1 MKRFFAILIVL
12 AACLAL
18 FCVTAGAED
27 IPNDVTWEEIS
38 SESQLRALEYG
49 THYAKV
55 TQSFEVSTPSNIFVY
70 GDLTLDLNGCTIT
83 LKAKN
88 KEDFNGYAMFVVGD
102 DTNKASFTLMDSS
115 PAQTGKLTFAYLGDT
130 YQEEENGQTVTKT
143 CRAGAVSMKKGSA
156 FTMKSGTIDRFGGT
170 YTLSVINLGRPNTT
184 FNMEGGV
191 IQNCTTPNDLGG
203 IAVGITSSGNT
214 FNMTGGEIKNCETGG
229 SGVIYASNATVHIG
243 GNAKITNNKSGN
255 GGAFYVKNDT
265 RLTIDGNAV
274 IEGNE
279 GSRNGGAI
287 YACVGS
293 SEKDK
298 PSSVE
303 IGGSAKISGN
313 KASGTY
319 SYGGAVYAENAA
331 ITMTGGTIENNG
343 AQNGGN
349 ELFLTGSTTFTMRG
363 GKLRHT
369 IDAAAWRTVSLR
381 SSAKLSISDG
391 EIELLNEPYAMEL
404 RDTAKLTATGG
415 TVIASGTMAAF
426 DLVSTADVDPEKAAT
441 FAGADAETAEF
452 ITYPNLTTY
461 AGSKYIKL
469 VPGWKLTLDSNGHG
483 TNPDPIIVPK
493 NYGAKLPMLDD
504 TDGYVCTGWYYDAA
518 CTRAYAM
525 EKITADTT
533 LYAGWVQSG
542 SFGLSFSGVSQDT
555 NDVWYLTFDPVTYGT
570 EEWGK
575 SQTKTFTITNTGAV
589 ALNVELENKSG
600 GGILAIYFEKNENSP
615 SKYYVK
621 SAVLKPGASK
631 LVYMESE
638 GLGHR
643 VGSFVSASFK
653 ITAKDFTD
661 ETHKQEYLVGLKW
674 QRNPAIASLDTPEL
688 NPNTFD
694 YGTTLGEIELPEG
707 WSWVDSNDVRLPVGT
722 TEASARYTLSDND
735 KKYYDWS
742 NVEGYDAEAGT
753 VTRDIALKIEK
764 GDAAAMLFSCTLP
777 TDLIY
782 DGTPKEATVTA
793 LEAPAGYAPYT
804 GTFTVLYNGSAT
816 PPTDAGTYQVSISGS
831 GDDCYRSFTALR
843 DESWTF
849 TISPA
854 SVTPPAAVTGLVYN
868 GETQTG
874 VVLPENALFTLTGN
888 TAKNAGE
895 YTATASLLSKRN
907 YVWSDGTSD
916 DKRIEWSIARASVTP
931 PAAVTGLVYNGE
943 TQTGVVLPENALFTL
958 TGSTAKNAGEYTA
971 TASLV
976 SKQNYVW
983 ADGTSDDKQIAW
995 SIARASVTPPAVV
1008 TGLVY
1013 NGETQTGVVLP
1024 ENALFTLTGST
1035 AKNAGEYT
1043 ATASLVSKQNYVW
1056 ADGTSDD
1063 KQIAWSIAKAVLSD
1077 ITVLMESFAQGK
1089 TPSTPALSANPDHAA
1104 VRFYYSTRNLN
1115 SGGTLWSAEKGK
1127 TLSVGV
1133 HYIYAEL
1140 DESENY
1146 LAYTTAPTSF
1156 VVYTLATGERIRIL
1170 ETKHGYVQAP
1180 PSAMPGTA
1188 VPVAAEPDKGY
1199 VLGSLRVTDESGR
1212 SISVT
1217 EKADGTYFFIM
1228 PDSTAYIDAEF
1239 VGNMP
1244 FVDVPVSAWYA
1255 DAVRDAWANGLIDG
1269 VDAAH
1274 FDPDGSLTVAQ
1285 AIKLAAAL
1293 HQRIENGTV
1302 TLKNGSPWYRSYLEY
1317 AVEHGVIEESYLG
1330 YSAAALNAPVQ
1341 RAEFAHILYGAAK
1354 PYAAINEI
1362 GANALPDVKTGDRYA
1377 DEIYILYRAGVL
1389 NGSDR
1394 SGTFYPTS
1402 LIRRSEAA
1410 AILIRAFD
1418 EEARRTLTLQ

>member
-38 SESQLRALEYG
+38 SESQLRALGTG

-55 TQSFEVSTPSNIFVY
+55 TKNITVENSSYIEIY
-70 GDLTLDLNGCTIT
+70 GTLTLDLNGCTIT
-83 LKAKN
+83 YAPPVSSCVGKSMLYC
-88 KEDFNGYAMFVVGD
+88 EDSSN
-102 DTNKASFTLMDSS
+102 FTLMDSKGG
-115 PAQTGKLTFAYLGDT
+115 GKLTFAHLGET
-130 YQEEENGQTVTKT
+130 YEGTGTEAGQTLYA
-143 CRAGAVSMKKGSA
+143 RACAVAVSKNST
-156 FTMKSGTIDRFGGT
+156 FTMKGGTIENFGNTSAYGAAVH
-170 YTLSVINLGRPNTT
+170 VITT
-184 FNMEGGV
+184 TAKQTPTFHMEGGT
-191 IQNCTTPNDLGG
+191 IQNCKSLLAGTGEYRG
-203 IAVGITSSGNT
+203 SGAAVHIRGANST
-214 FNMTGGEIKNCETGG
+214 FNMTGGTIQNCSSE
-229 SGVIYASNATVHIG
+229 
-243 GNAKITNNKSGN
+243 GN
-255 GGAFYVKNDT
+255 GGAIFAWGAHVSIT
-265 RLTIDGNAV
+265 GGTISGCT
-274 IEGNE
+274 
-279 GSRNGGAI
+279 SQKNGGAI
-287 YACVGS
+287 YAAELAGPVYAKNGPA
-293 SEKDK
+293 EIT
-298 PSSVE
+298 
-303 IGGSAKISGN
+303 IGGSAQIRGN

-415 TVIASGTMAAF
+415 TVIASGTIAAF

-782 DGTPKEATVTA
+782 DGTPKEAVVTA

-916 DKRIEWSIARASVTP
+916 DKQIAWSITRASVTP
-931 PAAVTGLVYNGE
+931 PTAVTGLVYNGE

-958 TGSTAKNAGEYTA
+958 TGNTAKNAGEYTA

-995 SIARASVTPPAVV
+995 SIARASVTPPAAV

-1024 ENALFTLTGST
+1024 ENALFTLTGNT

-1043 ATASLVSKQNYVW
+1043 ATASLLSKQNYVW

-1156 VVYTLATGERIRIL
+1156 VVYTLATGERIRIS

-1199 VLGSLRVTDESGR
+1199 VLGSLRVTDERGR

-1269 VDAAH
+1269 VNATH
-1274 FDPDGSLTVAQ
+1274 FEPDGSLTVAQ

-1377 DEIYILYRAGVL
+1377 DEIYALYRAGVL

-1394 SGTFYPTS
+1394 SATFYPTS

-1418 EEARRTLTLQ
+1418 EEARKTLTLQ

>member
-18 FCVTAGAED
+18 FCVTAGAEN

-83 LKAKN
+83 LKSKN
-88 KEDFNGYAMFVVGD
+88 KEEFNGYAMFVVGD

-203 IAVGITSSGNT
+203 IAVGITSSGNI

-279 GSRNGGAI
+279 SSRNGGAI

-415 TVIASGTMAAF
+415 TVIASGTIAAF

-782 DGTPKEATVTA
+782 DGTPKEAVVTA

-958 TGSTAKNAGEYTA
+958 TGN
-971 TASLV
+971 
-976 SKQNYVW
+976 
-983 ADGTSDDKQIAW
+983 
-995 SIARASVTPPAVV
+995 
-1008 TGLVY
+1008 
-1013 NGETQTGVVLP
+1013 
-1024 ENALFTLTGST
+1024 T

-1156 VVYTLATGERIRIL
+1156 VVYTLATGERIRIS

-1244 FVDVPVSAWYA
+1244 FVDVPASAWYA

-1269 VDAAH
+1269 VDATH
-1274 FDPDGSLTVAQ
+1274 FEPDGSLTVAQ

-1377 DEIYILYRAGVL
+1377 DEIYTLYRAGVL

-1394 SGTFYPTS
+1394 SATFYPTS

>member
-88 KEDFNGYAMFVVGD
+88 KEEFNGYAMFVVGD

-191 IQNCTTPNDLGG
+191 IQNCTTPNSLAG

-279 GSRNGGAI
+279 SSRNGGAI

-415 TVIASGTMAAF
+415 TVIASGTIAAF

-615 SKYYVK
+615 GSKYVK

-753 VTRDIALKIEK
+753 VTRDIALTITK

-782 DGTPKEATVTA
+782 DGTPKEAVVTA

-843 DESWTF
+843 DENWIF

-907 YVWSDGTSD
+907 YVWADGTSD
-916 DKRIEWSIARASVTP
+916 DKRIAWSIARASVTP

-958 TGSTAKNAGEYTA
+958 IGN
-971 TASLV
+971 
-976 SKQNYVW
+976 
-983 ADGTSDDKQIAW
+983 
-995 SIARASVTPPAVV
+995 
-1008 TGLVY
+1008 
-1013 NGETQTGVVLP
+1013 
-1024 ENALFTLTGST
+1024 T

-1156 VVYTLATGERIRIL
+1156 VVYTLATGERIRIS

-1377 DEIYILYRAGVL
+1377 DEIYTLYRAGVL
-1389 NGSDR
+1389 TGSDR
-1394 SGTFYPTS
+1394 SATFYPTS

>member
-88 KEDFNGYAMFVVGD
+88 KEEFNGYAMFVVGD

-203 IAVGITSSGNT
+203 
-214 FNMTGGEIKNCETGG
+214 
-229 SGVIYASNATVHIG
+229 
-243 GNAKITNNKSGN
+243 NAKITNNKSGN

-349 ELFLTGSTTFTMRG
+349 ELFLIGSTTFTMRG

-615 SKYYVK
+615 GSKYVK

-638 GLGHR
+638 GLGHQ

-753 VTRDIALKIEK
+753 VTRDIALTITK

-782 DGTPKEATVTA
+782 DGTPKEAVVTA

-816 PPTDAGTYQVSISGS
+816 PPTDAGTYQVSISGI

-958 TGSTAKNAGEYTA
+958 TGN
-971 TASLV
+971 
-976 SKQNYVW
+976 
-983 ADGTSDDKQIAW
+983 
-995 SIARASVTPPAVV
+995 
-1008 TGLVY
+1008 
-1013 NGETQTGVVLP
+1013 
-1024 ENALFTLTGST
+1024 T

-1156 VVYTLATGERIRIL
+1156 VVYALATGERIRIS

-1269 VDAAH
+1269 VNATH
-1274 FDPDGSLTVAQ
+1274 FEPDGSLTVAQ

>member
-18 FCVTAGAED
+18 FCVTAGAEN
-27 IPNDVTWEEIS
+27 ITNDVTWEEIS

-88 KEDFNGYAMFVVGD
+88 KEEFNGYAMFVVGD

-191 IQNCTTPNDLGG
+191 IHNCTTPNDLGG

-303 IGGSAKISGN
+303 IGGSAQIRGN

-415 TVIASGTMAAF
+415 TVIASGTAAAF

-615 SKYYVK
+615 GSKYVK

-661 ETHKQEYLVGLKW
+661 ETHKQEYQVGLKW

-735 KKYYDWS
+735 KKCYDWS

-753 VTRDIALKIEK
+753 VTRDIALTITK

-782 DGTPKEATVTA
+782 DGTPKEAVVTA

-888 TAKNAGE
+888 
-895 YTATASLLSKRN
+895 
-907 YVWSDGTSD
+907 
-916 DKRIEWSIARASVTP
+916 
-931 PAAVTGLVYNGE
+931 
-943 TQTGVVLPENALFTL
+943 
-958 TGSTAKNAGEYTA
+958 
-971 TASLV
+971 
-976 SKQNYVW
+976 
-983 ADGTSDDKQIAW
+983 
-995 SIARASVTPPAVV
+995 
-1008 TGLVY
+1008 
-1013 NGETQTGVVLP
+1013 
-1024 ENALFTLTGST
+1024 T

-1156 VVYTLATGERIRIL
+1156 VVYTLATGERIRIS

-1188 VPVAAEPDKGY
+1188 VPVTAEPDKGY

-1244 FVDVPVSAWYA
+1244 FVDVPASAWYA

-1269 VDAAH
+1269 VNATH
-1274 FDPDGSLTVAQ
+1274 FEPDGSLTVAQ

-1341 RAEFAHILYGAAK
+1341 RAEFTHILYGAAK

-1377 DEIYILYRAGVL
+1377 DEIYALYRAGVL

-1410 AILIRAFD
+1410 AILIRVFD
-1418 EEARRTLTLQ
+1418 EEARRTLTMQ

>member
-88 KEDFNGYAMFVVGD
+88 KEEFNGYAMFVVGD

-243 GNAKITNNKSGN
+243 GSAKITNNKSGN

-279 GSRNGGAI
+279 SSRNGGAI

-319 SYGGAVYAENAA
+319 SYGGAVYAENTA

-369 IDAAAWRTVSLR
+369 VDAAAWRTVSLR

-643 VGSFVSASFK
+643 VGSFISASFK

-661 ETHKQEYLVGLKW
+661 ETHKQEYQVGLKW

-707 WSWVDSNDVRLPVGT
+707 WSWVDGNDVRLPVGT

-753 VTRDIALKIEK
+753 VTRDIALTITK

-782 DGTPKEATVTA
+782 DGTPKEAVVTA

-843 DESWTF
+843 DENWIF

-854 SVTPPAAVTGLVYN
+854 SVTPPTAVTGLVYN

-958 TGSTAKNAGEYTA
+958 TGN
-971 TASLV
+971 
-976 SKQNYVW
+976 
-983 ADGTSDDKQIAW
+983 
-995 SIARASVTPPAVV
+995 
-1008 TGLVY
+1008 
-1013 NGETQTGVVLP
+1013 
-1024 ENALFTLTGST
+1024 T

-1156 VVYTLATGERIRIL
+1156 VVYTLATGERIRIS

-1269 VDAAH
+1269 VNATH
-1274 FDPDGSLTVAQ
+1274 FEPDGSLTVAQ

-1377 DEIYILYRAGVL
+1377 DEIYTLYRAGVL

>member
-55 TQSFEVSTPSNIFVY
+55 TQSFEVSTPSNIYVY

-88 KEDFNGYAMFVVGD
+88 KEEFNGYAMFVVGD

-279 GSRNGGAI
+279 SSRNGGAI

-303 IGGSAKISGN
+303 IGGSAKISSN

-415 TVIASGTMAAF
+415 TVIASGTIAAF

-615 SKYYVK
+615 GSKYVK

-782 DGTPKEATVTA
+782 DGTPKEAVVTA

-854 SVTPPAAVTGLVYN
+854 SVTPPAAVIGLVYN

-895 YTATASLLSKRN
+895 YTATASLL
-907 YVWSDGTSD
+907 
-916 DKRIEWSIARASVTP
+916 
-931 PAAVTGLVYNGE
+931 
-943 TQTGVVLPENALFTL
+943 
-958 TGSTAKNAGEYTA
+958 
-971 TASLV
+971 
-976 SKQNYVW
+976 
-983 ADGTSDDKQIAW
+983 
-995 SIARASVTPPAVV
+995 
-1008 TGLVY
+1008 
-1013 NGETQTGVVLP
+1013 
-1024 ENALFTLTGST
+1024 
-1035 AKNAGEYT
+1035 
-1043 ATASLVSKQNYVW
+1043 SKQNYVW

-1156 VVYTLATGERIRIL
+1156 VVYTLATGERIRIS

-1199 VLGSLRVTDESGR
+1199 VLGSLRVTDERGR

-1377 DEIYILYRAGVL
+1377 DEIYTLYRAGVL
-1389 NGSDR
+1389 TGSDR
-1394 SGTFYPTS
+1394 SATFYPTS

-1418 EEARRTLTLQ
+1418 EEARKTLTLQ

>member
-88 KEDFNGYAMFVVGD
+88 KEEFNGYAMFVVGD

-469 VPGWKLTLDSNGHG
+469 IPGWKLTLDSNGHG

-575 SQTKTFTITNTGAV
+575 SQTKTFTIINTGAV

-615 SKYYVK
+615 GSKYVK

-661 ETHKQEYLVGLKW
+661 ETHKQEYKVGLKW

-753 VTRDIALKIEK
+753 VTRDIALTITK

-782 DGTPKEATVTA
+782 DGTPKEAVVTA

-895 YTATASLLSKRN
+895 YTATASLLSKQN

-916 DKRIEWSIARASVTP
+916 DKR
-931 PAAVTGLVYNGE
+931 
-943 TQTGVVLPENALFTL
+943 
-958 TGSTAKNAGEYTA
+958 
-971 TASLV
+971 
-976 SKQNYVW
+976 
-983 ADGTSDDKQIAW
+983 IAW

-1024 ENALFTLTGST
+1024 ENALFTLTGNT

-1063 KQIAWSIAKAVLSD
+1063 KRIEWSIAKAVLSD

-1156 VVYTLATGERIRIL
+1156 VVYTLATGERIRIS

-1188 VPVAAEPDKGY
+1188 VPVTAEPDKGY

-1244 FVDVPVSAWYA
+1244 FVDVPASAWYA

-1269 VDAAH
+1269 VNATH
-1274 FDPDGSLTVAQ
+1274 FEPDGSLTVAQ

-1330 YSAAALNAPVQ
+1330 YSAAALNAPIQ

-1377 DEIYILYRAGVL
+1377 DEIYALYRAGVL

-1410 AILIRAFD
+1410 AILIRVFD
-1418 EEARRTLTLQ
+1418 EEARRTLTMQ

>member
-70 GDLTLDLNGCTIT
+70 GDLTLVLNGCTIT

-243 GNAKITNNKSGN
+243 GNAKITNSKSGN

-415 TVIASGTMAAF
+415 TVIASGTIAAF

-615 SKYYVK
+615 GSKYAK

-753 VTRDIALKIEK
+753 VTRDIALTITK

-782 DGTPKEATVTA
+782 DGTPKEAVVTA

-804 GTFTVLYNGSAT
+804 GTFTVLYNGSST

-854 SVTPPAAVTGLVYN
+854 SVTPPTAVTGLVYN

-895 YTATASLLSKRN
+895 YTATASLLSKQN

-916 DKRIEWSIARASVTP
+916 DKRIAWSIARASVTP

-958 TGSTAKNAGEYTA
+958 TGN
-971 TASLV
+971 
-976 SKQNYVW
+976 
-983 ADGTSDDKQIAW
+983 
-995 SIARASVTPPAVV
+995 
-1008 TGLVY
+1008 
-1013 NGETQTGVVLP
+1013 
-1024 ENALFTLTGST
+1024 T

-1156 VVYTLATGERIRIL
+1156 VVYTLATGERIRIS

-1188 VPVAAEPDKGY
+1188 VPVTAEPDKGY

-1244 FVDVPVSAWYA
+1244 FVDVPASAWYA

-1269 VDAAH
+1269 VNSTH
-1274 FDPDGSLTVAQ
+1274 FEPDGSLTVAQ

-1330 YSAAALNAPVQ
+1330 YSAAALNAPIQ

-1377 DEIYILYRAGVL
+1377 DEIYALYRAGVL

-1410 AILIRAFD
+1410 AILIRVFD
-1418 EEARRTLTLQ
+1418 EEARRTLTMQ

>member
-1 MKRFFAILIVL
+1 MK
-12 AACLAL
+12 
-18 FCVTAGAED
+18 G
-27 IPNDVTWEEIS
+27 
-38 SESQLRALEYG
+38 
-49 THYAKV
+49 
-55 TQSFEVSTPSNIFVY
+55 
-70 GDLTLDLNGCTIT
+70 
-83 LKAKN
+83 
-88 KEDFNGYAMFVVGD
+88 
-102 DTNKASFTLMDSS
+102 
-115 PAQTGKLTFAYLGDT
+115 
-130 YQEEENGQTVTKT
+130 
-143 CRAGAVSMKKGSA
+143 
-156 FTMKSGTIDRFGGT
+156 GTIENFGNTSAYGAAVH
-170 YTLSVINLGRPNTT
+170 VITT
-184 FNMEGGV
+184 TAKQAPTFHMEGGT
-191 IQNCTTPNDLGG
+191 IQNCKSLLAGTGMYRG
-203 IAVGITSSGNT
+203 SGAAVHIRGANST
-214 FNMTGGEIKNCETGG
+214 FNMTGGTIQNCSSE
-229 SGVIYASNATVHIG
+229 
-243 GNAKITNNKSGN
+243 GN
-255 GGAFYVKNDT
+255 GGAIFAWGAHVSIT
-265 RLTIDGNAV
+265 GGTISGCT
-274 IEGNE
+274 
-279 GSRNGGAI
+279 SQKNGGAI
-287 YACVGS
+287 YAAELAGPVYAKNGPA
-293 SEKDK
+293 EIT
-298 PSSVE
+298 
-303 IGGSAKISGN
+303 IGGSAQIRGN

-415 TVIASGTMAAF
+415 TVIASGTAAAF

-615 SKYYVK
+615 GSKYVK

-753 VTRDIALKIEK
+753 VTRDIALTITK

-943 TQTGVVLPENALFTL
+943 TQTGVELPENALFTL
-958 TGSTAKNAGEYTA
+958 TGNTAKNAGEYTA
-971 TASLV
+971 TASLL
-976 SKQNYVW
+976 SKRNYVW
-983 ADGTSDDKQIAW
+983 SDGTSDDKQIAW
-995 SIARASVTPPAVV
+995 SIARASVTPPAAV

-1024 ENALFTLTGST
+1024 ENALFTLTGNT

-1056 ADGTSDD
+1056 SDGTSDD

-1156 VVYTLATGERIRIL
+1156 VVYTLATGERIRIS

-1244 FVDVPVSAWYA
+1244 FVDVPASAWYA

-1317 AVEHGVIEESYLG
+1317 AVEHGVIEEAYLD
-1330 YSAAALNAPVQ
+1330 YSSAALNAPVQ

-1377 DEIYILYRAGVL
+1377 DEIYALYRAGVL

-1418 EEARRTLTLQ
+1418 EEARRTLTMQ

>member
-88 KEDFNGYAMFVVGD
+88 KEEFNGYAMFVVGD

-279 GSRNGGAI
+279 SSRNGGAI

-415 TVIASGTMAAF
+415 TVIASGTIAAF

-782 DGTPKEATVTA
+782 DGTPKEAVVTA

-804 GTFTVLYNGSAT
+804 GTFTVLYNGSTT

-843 DESWTF
+843 DENWIF

-854 SVTPPAAVTGLVYN
+854 SVTPPTAVTGLVYN

-895 YTATASLLSKRN
+895 YTATASLL
-907 YVWSDGTSD
+907 
-916 DKRIEWSIARASVTP
+916 
-931 PAAVTGLVYNGE
+931 
-943 TQTGVVLPENALFTL
+943 
-958 TGSTAKNAGEYTA
+958 
-971 TASLV
+971 
-976 SKQNYVW
+976 
-983 ADGTSDDKQIAW
+983 
-995 SIARASVTPPAVV
+995 
-1008 TGLVY
+1008 
-1013 NGETQTGVVLP
+1013 
-1024 ENALFTLTGST
+1024 
-1035 AKNAGEYT
+1035 
-1043 ATASLVSKQNYVW
+1043 SKQNYVW

-1089 TPSTPALSANPDHAA
+1089 TPSTPALSANPDHAV

-1156 VVYTLATGERIRIL
+1156 VVYTLATGERIRIS

-1244 FVDVPVSAWYA
+1244 FVDVPASAWYA

-1269 VDAAH
+1269 VNATH
-1274 FDPDGSLTVAQ
+1274 FEPDGSLTVAQ

-1330 YSAAALNAPVQ
+1330 YSAAALNAPIQ

-1354 PYAAINEI
+1354 SYAVINEI

-1377 DEIYILYRAGVL
+1377 DEIYALYRAGVL

-1418 EEARRTLTLQ
+1418 EEARKTLTLQ

>member
-83 LKAKN
+83 LKSKN
-88 KEDFNGYAMFVVGD
+88 KEEFNGYAMFVVGD

-279 GSRNGGAI
+279 SSRNGGAI

-415 TVIASGTMAAF
+415 TVITSGTTAAF

-615 SKYYVK
+615 GSKYVK

-782 DGTPKEATVTA
+782 DGTPKEAVVTA

-804 GTFTVLYNGSAT
+804 GTFTVLYNGSTT

-843 DESWTF
+843 DENWIF

-854 SVTPPAAVTGLVYN
+854 SVTPPTAVTGLVYN

-895 YTATASLLSKRN
+895 YTATASLLSKQN

-958 TGSTAKNAGEYTA
+958 TGNTAKNAGEYTA
-971 TASLV
+971 TASL
-976 SKQNYVW
+976 
-983 ADGTSDDKQIAW
+983 
-995 SIARASVTPPAVV
+995 
-1008 TGLVY
+1008 L
-1013 NGETQTGVVLP
+1013 
-1024 ENALFTLTGST
+1024 
-1035 AKNAGEYT
+1035 
-1043 ATASLVSKQNYVW
+1043 SKQNYVW

-1156 VVYTLATGERIRIL
+1156 VVYTLATGERIRIS

-1269 VDAAH
+1269 VNATH
-1274 FDPDGSLTVAQ
+1274 FEPDGSLTVAQ

-1377 DEIYILYRAGVL
+1377 DEIYTLYRAGVL
-1389 NGSDR
+1389 TGSDR
-1394 SGTFYPTS
+1394 SATFYPTS

>member
-18 FCVTAGAED
+18 FCVTAGAEN
-27 IPNDVTWEEIS
+27 ITNDVTWEEIS

-88 KEDFNGYAMFVVGD
+88 KEEFNGYAMFVVGD

-279 GSRNGGAI
+279 SSRNGGAI

-615 SKYYVK
+615 GSKYVK

-661 ETHKQEYLVGLKW
+661 ETHRQEYLVGLKW

-782 DGTPKEATVTA
+782 DGTPKEAVVTA

-895 YTATASLLSKRN
+895 YTATASL
-907 YVWSDGTSD
+907 
-916 DKRIEWSIARASVTP
+916 
-931 PAAVTGLVYNGE
+931 
-943 TQTGVVLPENALFTL
+943 
-958 TGSTAKNAGEYTA
+958 
-971 TASLV
+971 
-976 SKQNYVW
+976 
-983 ADGTSDDKQIAW
+983 
-995 SIARASVTPPAVV
+995 
-1008 TGLVY
+1008 
-1013 NGETQTGVVLP
+1013 
-1024 ENALFTLTGST
+1024 
-1035 AKNAGEYT
+1035 
-1043 ATASLVSKQNYVW
+1043 VSKQNYVW

-1077 ITVLMESFAQGK
+1077 ITVLMESYAQGK

-1156 VVYTLATGERIRIL
+1156 VVYTLATGERIRIS

-1317 AVEHGVIEESYLG
+1317 AVEHGIIEESYLG

-1377 DEIYILYRAGVL
+1377 DEIYALYRAGVL

>member
-38 SESQLRALEYG
+38 SESQLRALGTG

-55 TQSFEVSTPSNIFVY
+55 TKNITVENSSYIEIY
-70 GDLTLDLNGCTIT
+70 GTLTLDLNGCTIT
-83 LKAKN
+83 YAPPVSSCVGKSMLYC
-88 KEDFNGYAMFVVGD
+88 EDSSN
-102 DTNKASFTLMDSS
+102 FTLMDSKGG
-115 PAQTGKLTFAYLGDT
+115 GKLTFAHLGET
-130 YQEEENGQTVTKT
+130 YEGTGTEAGQTLYA
-143 CRAGAVSMKKGSA
+143 RACAVAVSKNST
-156 FTMKSGTIDRFGGT
+156 FTMKGGTIENFGNTSAYGAAVH
-170 YTLSVINLGRPNTT
+170 VITT
-184 FNMEGGV
+184 TAKQTPTFHMEGGT
-191 IQNCTTPNDLGG
+191 IQNCKSLLAGTGEYRG
-203 IAVGITSSGNT
+203 SGAAVHIRGANST
-214 FNMTGGEIKNCETGG
+214 FNMTGGTIQNCSSE
-229 SGVIYASNATVHIG
+229 
-243 GNAKITNNKSGN
+243 GN
-255 GGAFYVKNDT
+255 GGAIFAWGAHVSIT
-265 RLTIDGNAV
+265 GGTISGCT
-274 IEGNE
+274 
-279 GSRNGGAI
+279 SQKNGGAI
-287 YACVGS
+287 HAAELAGPVYAKNGPA
-293 SEKDK
+293 EIT
-298 PSSVE
+298 
-303 IGGSAKISGN
+303 IGGSAQIRGN

-615 SKYYVK
+615 GSKYVK

-753 VTRDIALKIEK
+753 VTRDIALTITK

-782 DGTPKEATVTA
+782 DGTPKEAVVTA

-854 SVTPPAAVTGLVYN
+854 SVTPPTAVTGLVYNGETQTGVELPENALFTLTGNTAKNAGEYTATASLLSKRNYVWSDGTSDDKQIAWSIARASVTPPAAVTGLVYN

-895 YTATASLLSKRN
+895 YTATASLLSKQN

-958 TGSTAKNAGEYTA
+958 TGNTAKNAGEYTA

-983 ADGTSDDKQIAW
+983 ADGTSDDKRI
-995 SIARASVTPPAVV
+995 
-1008 TGLVY
+1008 
-1013 NGETQTGVVLP
+1013 E
-1024 ENALFTLTGST
+1024 
-1035 AKNAGEYT
+1035 
-1043 ATASLVSKQNYVW
+1043 
-1056 ADGTSDD
+1056 
-1063 KQIAWSIAKAVLSD
+1063 WSIAKAVLSD

-1156 VVYTLATGERIRIL
+1156 VVYTLATGERIRIS

-1199 VLGSLRVTDESGR
+1199 VLGSLRVTDERGR

-1293 HQRIENGTV
+1293 HQRIANGTV

-1377 DEIYILYRAGVL
+1377 DEIYTLYRAGVL

>member
-83 LKAKN
+83 LKSKN
-88 KEDFNGYAMFVVGD
+88 KEEFNGYAMFVVGD
-102 DTNKASFTLMDSS
+102 DTNRASFTLMDSS

-415 TVIASGTMAAF
+415 TVIASGTIAAF

-615 SKYYVK
+615 GSKYVK

-753 VTRDIALKIEK
+753 VTRDIALTITK

-782 DGTPKEATVTA
+782 DGTPKEAVVTA

-804 GTFTVLYNGSAT
+804 GTFTVLYNGSST

-907 YVWSDGTSD
+907 YVWADGTSD
-916 DKRIEWSIARASVTP
+916 DKRIAWSIARASVTP

-958 TGSTAKNAGEYTA
+958 TGN
-971 TASLV
+971 
-976 SKQNYVW
+976 
-983 ADGTSDDKQIAW
+983 
-995 SIARASVTPPAVV
+995 
-1008 TGLVY
+1008 
-1013 NGETQTGVVLP
+1013 
-1024 ENALFTLTGST
+1024 T

-1156 VVYTLATGERIRIL
+1156 VVYTLATGERIRIS

-1244 FVDVPVSAWYA
+1244 FVDVPASAWYA

-1269 VDAAH
+1269 VNATH

-1377 DEIYILYRAGVL
+1377 DEIYALYRAGVL

-1418 EEARRTLTLQ
+1418 EEARKTLTLQ

>member
-88 KEDFNGYAMFVVGD
+88 KEEFNGYAMFVVGD

-279 GSRNGGAI
+279 SSRNGGAI

-349 ELFLTGSTTFTMRG
+349 ELFLIGSTTFTMRG

-415 TVIASGTMAAF
+415 TVIASGTIAAF

-615 SKYYVK
+615 GSKYVK

-753 VTRDIALKIEK
+753 VTRDIALTITK

-782 DGTPKEATVTA
+782 DGTPKEAVVTA

-804 GTFTVLYNGSAT
+804 GTFTVLYNGSST

-843 DESWTF
+843 DENWIF

-854 SVTPPAAVTGLVYN
+854 TVTPPAAVTGLVYN

-907 YVWSDGTSD
+907 YVWADGTSD
-916 DKRIEWSIARASVTP
+916 DKQIAWSIARASVTP

-958 TGSTAKNAGEYTA
+958 TGNTAKNAGEYTA
-971 TASLV
+971 TASLL

-983 ADGTSDDKQIAW
+983 ADGTSDDKQI
-995 SIARASVTPPAVV
+995 T
-1008 TGLVY
+1008 
-1013 NGETQTGVVLP
+1013 
-1024 ENALFTLTGST
+1024 
-1035 AKNAGEYT
+1035 
-1043 ATASLVSKQNYVW
+1043 
-1056 ADGTSDD
+1056 
-1063 KQIAWSIAKAVLSD
+1063 WSIAKAVLSD

-1156 VVYTLATGERIRIL
+1156 VVYTLATGERIRIS

-1377 DEIYILYRAGVL
+1377 DEIYTLYRAGVL
-1389 NGSDR
+1389 TGSDR
-1394 SGTFYPTS
+1394 SATFYPTS

>member
-38 SESQLRALEYG
+38 SESQLRALGTG

-55 TQSFEVSTPSNIFVY
+55 TKNITVENSSYIEIY
-70 GDLTLDLNGCTIT
+70 GTLTLDLNGCTIT
-83 LKAKN
+83 YAPPVSSCDGKSMLYC
-88 KEDFNGYAMFVVGD
+88 EDSSN
-102 DTNKASFTLMDSS
+102 FTLMDSKGG
-115 PAQTGKLTFAYLGDT
+115 GKLTFAHLGET
-130 YQEEENGQTVTKT
+130 YEGTGAEAGQTLYA
-143 CRAGAVSMKKGSA
+143 RAYAVAVSKNST
-156 FTMKSGTIDRFGGT
+156 FTMKGGTIENFGNTSAYGAAVH
-170 YTLSVINLGRPNTT
+170 VITT
-184 FNMEGGV
+184 TAKQTPTFHMEGGT
-191 IQNCTTPNDLGG
+191 IQNCKSLLAGTGVYKG
-203 IAVGITSSGNT
+203 SGAAVHIRGANST
-214 FNMTGGEIKNCETGG
+214 FNMTGGTIQNCSSE
-229 SGVIYASNATVHIG
+229 
-243 GNAKITNNKSGN
+243 GN
-255 GGAFYVKNDT
+255 GGAIFAWGAHVSIT
-265 RLTIDGNAV
+265 GGTISGCT
-274 IEGNE
+274 
-279 GSRNGGAI
+279 SQKNGGAI
-287 YACVGS
+287 YAAELAGPAYAKNGPA
-293 SEKDK
+293 EIT
-298 PSSVE
+298 
-303 IGGSAKISGN
+303 IGGSAQIRGN

-349 ELFLTGSTTFTMRG
+349 ELFLTGSTTFTMHG

-415 TVIASGTMAAF
+415 TVIASGTAAAF

-542 SFGLSFSGVSQDT
+542 SFGLSFSGLISEDGKSILQ
-555 NDVWYLTFDPVTYGT
+555 FDDVTYGT
-570 EEWGK
+570 KEADEN
-575 SQTKTFTITNTGAV
+575 QTRTFTIKNIGTET
-589 ALNVELENKSG
+589 LTVELYNFSG
-600 GGILAIYFEKNENSP
+600 VPLNRFYFEIKENGYTQEKFATLRPGEVKTVYVEYSIP
-615 SKYYVK
+615 SYWRYLWEDTSKPLISQLDDPYWIKATSATKADTYYVYLK
-621 SAVLKPGASK
+621 RQFIRATATSPETPVL
-631 LVYMESE
+631 
-638 GLGHR
+638 
-643 VGSFVSASFK
+643 
-653 ITAKDFTD
+653 D
-661 ETHKQEYLVGLKW
+661 
-674 QRNPAIASLDTPEL
+674 
-688 NPNTFD
+688 PNTYP
-694 YGTTLGEIELPEG
+694 YGTKLSDIPLPDG
-707 WSWVDSNDVRLPVGT
+707 WSWVGDTDAPLPAGT
-722 TEASARYTLSDND
+722 SSAQAYCEVDWLH
-735 KKYYDWS
+735 YDWT
-742 NVEGYDAEAGT
+742 NVDGYDQQTQT

-764 GDAAAMLFSCTLP
+764 GNATASLFSFTPP

-782 DGTPKEATVTA
+782 DGTPKEAAVTA

-816 PPTDAGTYQVSISGS
+816 PPIDAGTYQVSISGS

-895 YTATASLLSKRN
+895 YTATASL
-907 YVWSDGTSD
+907 
-916 DKRIEWSIARASVTP
+916 
-931 PAAVTGLVYNGE
+931 
-943 TQTGVVLPENALFTL
+943 
-958 TGSTAKNAGEYTA
+958 
-971 TASLV
+971 
-976 SKQNYVW
+976 
-983 ADGTSDDKQIAW
+983 
-995 SIARASVTPPAVV
+995 
-1008 TGLVY
+1008 
-1013 NGETQTGVVLP
+1013 
-1024 ENALFTLTGST
+1024 
-1035 AKNAGEYT
+1035 
-1043 ATASLVSKQNYVW
+1043 VSKQNYVW

-1077 ITVLMESFAQGK
+1077 ITVLMESYAQGK

-1104 VRFYYSTRNLN
+1104 VRFCYSTRNLN

-1156 VVYTLATGERIRIL
+1156 VVYTLATGERIRIS

-1255 DAVRDAWANGLIDG
+1255 DAVRDAWANGLING

-1317 AVEHGVIEESYLG
+1317 AVEHGVIEERYLD

-1377 DEIYILYRAGVL
+1377 DEIYTLYRAGVL
-1389 NGSDR
+1389 TGSDR

>member
-18 FCVTAGAED
+18 FCVTAGAEN

-38 SESQLRALEYG
+38 SESQLRALGTG

-55 TQSFEVSTPSNIFVY
+55 TQSFEVSSPSNIFVY

-88 KEDFNGYAMFVVGD
+88 KEEFNGYAMFVVGD

-203 IAVGITSSGNT
+203 IAVGITSSGNI

-279 GSRNGGAI
+279 SSRNGGAI

-415 TVIASGTMAAF
+415 TVIASGTIAAF

-753 VTRDIALKIEK
+753 VTRDIALTITK

-782 DGTPKEATVTA
+782 DGTPKEAVVTA

-816 PPTDAGTYQVSISGS
+816 PPTDAGTYQISISGS

-843 DESWTF
+843 DENWIF

-958 TGSTAKNAGEYTA
+958 TGNTAKNAGEYTA
-971 TASLV
+971 TASL
-976 SKQNYVW
+976 
-983 ADGTSDDKQIAW
+983 
-995 SIARASVTPPAVV
+995 
-1008 TGLVY
+1008 L
-1013 NGETQTGVVLP
+1013 
-1024 ENALFTLTGST
+1024 
-1035 AKNAGEYT
+1035 
-1043 ATASLVSKQNYVW
+1043 SKQNYVW

-1156 VVYTLATGERIRIL
+1156 VVYTLATGERIRIS

-1269 VDAAH
+1269 VNAAH
-1274 FDPDGSLTVAQ
+1274 FEPDGSLTVAQ

-1317 AVEHGVIEESYLG
+1317 AVEHGVIEESYLS

-1377 DEIYILYRAGVL
+1377 DEIYTLYRAGVL
-1389 NGSDR
+1389 TGSDR
-1394 SGTFYPTS
+1394 NGTFYPTS

-1418 EEARRTLTLQ
+1418 EEARRTLTMQ

>member
-83 LKAKN
+83 LKSKN
-88 KEDFNGYAMFVVGD
+88 KEEFNGYAMFVVGD

-243 GNAKITNNKSGN
+243 GNAKITNSKSGN

-589 ALNVELENKSG
+589 ALNVELENKPG

-615 SKYYVK
+615 GSKYVK

-753 VTRDIALKIEK
+753 VTRDIALTITK

-782 DGTPKEATVTA
+782 DGTPKEAVVTA

-804 GTFTVLYNGSAT
+804 GTFTVLYNGSST

-843 DESWTF
+843 DENWIF

-874 VVLPENALFTLTGN
+874 VVLPENALFTLTGS

-943 TQTGVVLPENALFTL
+943 TQTGVVLPENALFIL
-958 TGSTAKNAGEYTA
+958 TGNTAKNAGEYTA

-983 ADGTSDDKQIAW
+983 S
-995 SIARASVTPPAVV
+995 
-1008 TGLVY
+1008 
-1013 NGETQTGVVLP
+1013 
-1024 ENALFTLTGST
+1024 
-1035 AKNAGEYT
+1035 
-1043 ATASLVSKQNYVW
+1043 
-1056 ADGTSDD
+1056 DGTSDD

-1156 VVYTLATGERIRIL
+1156 VVYTLATGERIRIS

-1330 YSAAALNAPVQ
+1330 YSAAALNAPIQ

-1354 PYAAINEI
+1354 SYAVINEI
-1362 GANALPDVKTGDRYA
+1362 DTNALPDVKTGDRYA
-1377 DEIYILYRAGVL
+1377 DEIYALYRAGVL

>member
-88 KEDFNGYAMFVVGD
+88 KEEFNGYAMFVVGD

-279 GSRNGGAI
+279 SSRNGGAI

-319 SYGGAVYAENAA
+319 SYGGAVYAENTA

-369 IDAAAWRTVSLR
+369 VDAAAWRTVSLR

-415 TVIASGTMAAF
+415 TVIASGTIAAF

-615 SKYYVK
+615 GSKYVK

-782 DGTPKEATVTA
+782 DGTPKEAVVTA

-895 YTATASLLSKRN
+895 YTATASL
-907 YVWSDGTSD
+907 
-916 DKRIEWSIARASVTP
+916 
-931 PAAVTGLVYNGE
+931 
-943 TQTGVVLPENALFTL
+943 
-958 TGSTAKNAGEYTA
+958 
-971 TASLV
+971 V

-983 ADGTSDDKQIAW
+983 S
-995 SIARASVTPPAVV
+995 
-1008 TGLVY
+1008 
-1013 NGETQTGVVLP
+1013 
-1024 ENALFTLTGST
+1024 
-1035 AKNAGEYT
+1035 
-1043 ATASLVSKQNYVW
+1043 
-1056 ADGTSDD
+1056 DGTSDD

-1156 VVYTLATGERIRIL
+1156 VVYTLATGERIRIS

-1244 FVDVPVSAWYA
+1244 FVDVPASAWYA

-1269 VDAAH
+1269 VNATH

-1377 DEIYILYRAGVL
+1377 DEIYTLYRAGVL

>member
-38 SESQLRALEYG
+38 SESQLRALGYG

-83 LKAKN
+83 LKSKN
-88 KEDFNGYAMFVVGD
+88 KEEFNGYAMFVVGD

-279 GSRNGGAI
+279 SSRNGGAI

-415 TVIASGTMAAF
+415 TVIASGTAAAF

-615 SKYYVK
+615 GSKYVK

-707 WSWVDSNDVRLPVGT
+707 WSWVDGNDVRLPVGT

-753 VTRDIALKIEK
+753 VTRDIALTITK

-782 DGTPKEATVTA
+782 DGTPKEAVVTA

-854 SVTPPAAVTGLVYN
+854 SVTPPTAVTGLVYN

-895 YTATASLLSKRN
+895 YTATASLLSKQN

-916 DKRIEWSIARASVTP
+916 DKRIE
-931 PAAVTGLVYNGE
+931 
-943 TQTGVVLPENALFTL
+943 
-958 TGSTAKNAGEYTA
+958 
-971 TASLV
+971 
-976 SKQNYVW
+976 
-983 ADGTSDDKQIAW
+983 
-995 SIARASVTPPAVV
+995 
-1008 TGLVY
+1008 
-1013 NGETQTGVVLP
+1013 
-1024 ENALFTLTGST
+1024 
-1035 AKNAGEYT
+1035 
-1043 ATASLVSKQNYVW
+1043 
-1056 ADGTSDD
+1056 
-1063 KQIAWSIAKAVLSD
+1063 WSIAKAVLSD

-1156 VVYTLATGERIRIL
+1156 VVYTLATGERIRIS

-1199 VLGSLRVTDESGR
+1199 VLGSLRVTDERGR

-1293 HQRIENGTV
+1293 HQRIANGTV

-1377 DEIYILYRAGVL
+1377 DEIYTLYRAGVL

>member
-88 KEDFNGYAMFVVGD
+88 KEEFNGYAMFVVGD

-115 PAQTGKLTFAYLGDT
+115 PAQSGKLTFAYLGDT

-243 GNAKITNNKSGN
+243 GSAKITNNKSGN

-349 ELFLTGSTTFTMRG
+349 ELFLIGSTTFTMRG

-415 TVIASGTMAAF
+415 TVIASGTIAAF

-469 VPGWKLTLDSNGHG
+469 VPGWKLTLDGNGHG

-575 SQTKTFTITNTGAV
+575 SQTKTFTIINTGAV

-615 SKYYVK
+615 GSKYVK

-631 LVYMESE
+631 LFYMESE

-661 ETHKQEYLVGLKW
+661 ETHKQEYKVGLKW

-753 VTRDIALKIEK
+753 VTRDIALTITK

-782 DGTPKEATVTA
+782 DGTPKEAVVTA

-895 YTATASLLSKRN
+895 YTATASLLSKQN

-916 DKRIEWSIARASVTP
+916 DKR
-931 PAAVTGLVYNGE
+931 
-943 TQTGVVLPENALFTL
+943 
-958 TGSTAKNAGEYTA
+958 
-971 TASLV
+971 
-976 SKQNYVW
+976 
-983 ADGTSDDKQIAW
+983 IAW

-1024 ENALFTLTGST
+1024 ENALFTLTGNT

-1156 VVYTLATGERIRIL
+1156 VVYTLATGERIRIS

-1244 FVDVPVSAWYA
+1244 FVDVPASAWYA

-1269 VDAAH
+1269 VNATH

-1330 YSAAALNAPVQ
+1330 YSAAALNAPIQ

-1377 DEIYILYRAGVL
+1377 DEIYTLYRAGVL
-1389 NGSDR
+1389 TGSDR
-1394 SGTFYPTS
+1394 SATFYPTS

-1418 EEARRTLTLQ
+1418 EEARKTLTLQ

>member
-88 KEDFNGYAMFVVGD
+88 KEEFNGYAMFVVGD

-349 ELFLTGSTTFTMRG
+349 ELFLIGSTTFTMRG

-415 TVIASGTMAAF
+415 TVIASGTIAAF

-493 NYGAKLPMLDD
+493 NYGAKLPMLDN

-518 CTRAYAM
+518 CTRAYEM

-615 SKYYVK
+615 GSKYVK

-753 VTRDIALKIEK
+753 VTRDIALTITK

-782 DGTPKEATVTA
+782 DGTPKEAVVTA

-804 GTFTVLYNGSAT
+804 GTFTVLYNGSST

-843 DESWTF
+843 DENWIF

-888 TAKNAGE
+888 
-895 YTATASLLSKRN
+895 
-907 YVWSDGTSD
+907 
-916 DKRIEWSIARASVTP
+916 
-931 PAAVTGLVYNGE
+931 
-943 TQTGVVLPENALFTL
+943 
-958 TGSTAKNAGEYTA
+958 
-971 TASLV
+971 
-976 SKQNYVW
+976 
-983 ADGTSDDKQIAW
+983 
-995 SIARASVTPPAVV
+995 
-1008 TGLVY
+1008 
-1013 NGETQTGVVLP
+1013 
-1024 ENALFTLTGST
+1024 T

-1156 VVYTLATGERIRIL
+1156 VVYTLATGERIRIS
-1170 ETKHGYVQAP
+1170 ETMHGYVQAP

-1217 EKADGTYFFIM
+1217 EKADGTNFFIM

-1269 VDAAH
+1269 VNAAH
-1274 FDPDGSLTVAQ
+1274 FEPDGSLTVAQ

-1377 DEIYILYRAGVL
+1377 DEIYTLYRAGVL
-1389 NGSDR
+1389 TGSDR

-1418 EEARRTLTLQ
+1418 EEARKTLTLQ

>member
-83 LKAKN
+83 LKSKN
-88 KEDFNGYAMFVVGD
+88 KEEFNGYAMFVVGD
-102 DTNKASFTLMDSS
+102 DTNRASFTLMDSS

-243 GNAKITNNKSGN
+243 GNAKITNSKSGN

-415 TVIASGTMAAF
+415 TVIASGTIAAF

-615 SKYYVK
+615 GSKYVK

-782 DGTPKEATVTA
+782 DGTPKEAVVTA

-804 GTFTVLYNGSAT
+804 GTFTVLYNGSST

-854 SVTPPAAVTGLVYN
+854 SVTPPTAVTGLVYN

-895 YTATASLLSKRN
+895 YTATASLLSKQN

-916 DKRIEWSIARASVTP
+916 DKRIAWSIARASVTP

-958 TGSTAKNAGEYTA
+958 TGN
-971 TASLV
+971 
-976 SKQNYVW
+976 
-983 ADGTSDDKQIAW
+983 
-995 SIARASVTPPAVV
+995 
-1008 TGLVY
+1008 
-1013 NGETQTGVVLP
+1013 
-1024 ENALFTLTGST
+1024 T

-1156 VVYTLATGERIRIL
+1156 VVYTLATGERIRIS

-1188 VPVAAEPDKGY
+1188 VPVTAEPDKGY

-1244 FVDVPVSAWYA
+1244 FVDVPASAWYA

-1269 VDAAH
+1269 VNATH
-1274 FDPDGSLTVAQ
+1274 FEPDGSLTVAQ

-1330 YSAAALNAPVQ
+1330 YSAAALNAPIQ

-1377 DEIYILYRAGVL
+1377 DEIYALYRAGVL

-1410 AILIRAFD
+1410 AILIRVFD
-1418 EEARRTLTLQ
+1418 EEARRTLTMQ

>member
-83 LKAKN
+83 LKSKN
-88 KEDFNGYAMFVVGD
+88 KEEFNGYAMFVVGD

-243 GNAKITNNKSGN
+243 GSAKITNNKSGN

-279 GSRNGGAI
+279 SSRNGGAI

-303 IGGSAKISGN
+303 IGGSAQIRGN

-615 SKYYVK
+615 GSKYVK

-753 VTRDIALKIEK
+753 VTRDIALTITK

-782 DGTPKEATVTA
+782 DGTPKEAVVTA

-843 DESWTF
+843 DENWIF

-874 VVLPENALFTLTGN
+874 VVLPGNALFTLTGN

-958 TGSTAKNAGEYTA
+958 TGN
-971 TASLV
+971 
-976 SKQNYVW
+976 
-983 ADGTSDDKQIAW
+983 
-995 SIARASVTPPAVV
+995 
-1008 TGLVY
+1008 
-1013 NGETQTGVVLP
+1013 
-1024 ENALFTLTGST
+1024 T

-1156 VVYTLATGERIRIL
+1156 VVYTLATGERIRIS

-1188 VPVAAEPDKGY
+1188 VPVTAEPDKGY

-1377 DEIYILYRAGVL
+1377 DEIYTLYRAGVL

>member
-38 SESQLRALEYG
+38 SESQLRALGTG
-49 THYAKV
+49 THCAKV
-55 TQSFEVSTPSNIFVY
+55 TKNITVENSSYIEIY
-70 GDLTLDLNGCTIT
+70 GTLTLDLNGCTIT
-83 LKAKN
+83 YAPPVSSCDGKSMFYC
-88 KEDFNGYAMFVVGD
+88 EDTSN
-102 DTNKASFTLMDSS
+102 FTLMDSKGG
-115 PAQTGKLTFAYLGDT
+115 GKLTFAHLGET
-130 YQEEENGQTVTKT
+130 YEGTGAEAGQTLYA
-143 CRAGAVSMKKGSA
+143 RACAVAVNKNST
-156 FTMKSGTIDRFGGT
+156 FTMKGGTIENFGNTSAYGAAVH
-170 YTLSVINLGRPNTT
+170 VITT
-184 FNMEGGV
+184 TAKQAPTFHMEGGT
-191 IQNCTTPNDLGG
+191 IQNCKSLLAGTGMYRG
-203 IAVGITSSGNT
+203 SGAAVHIRGANST
-214 FNMTGGEIKNCETGG
+214 FNMTGGTIQNCSSE
-229 SGVIYASNATVHIG
+229 
-243 GNAKITNNKSGN
+243 GN
-255 GGAFYVKNDT
+255 GGAIF
-265 RLTIDGNAV
+265 AW
-274 IEGNE
+274 
-279 GSRNGGAI
+279 GA
-287 YACVGS
+287 
-293 SEKDK
+293 
-298 PSSVE
+298 
-303 IGGSAKISGN
+303 
-313 KASGTY
+313 
-319 SYGGAVYAENAA
+319 
-331 ITMTGGTIENNG
+331 
-343 AQNGGN
+343 
-349 ELFLTGSTTFTMRG
+349 
-363 GKLRHT
+363 H
-369 IDAAAWRTVSLR
+369 VS
-381 SSAKLSISDG
+381 I
-391 EIELLNEPYAMEL
+391 
-404 RDTAKLTATGG
+404 TGG
-415 TVIASGTMAAF
+415 TVIASGTTAAF

-753 VTRDIALKIEK
+753 VTRDIALTITK

-782 DGTPKEATVTA
+782 DGTPKEAVVTA

-804 GTFTVLYNGSAT
+804 GTFTVLYNGSST

-895 YTATASLLSKRN
+895 YTATASLLSKQN
-907 YVWSDGTSD
+907 YVWADGTSD

-958 TGSTAKNAGEYTA
+958 TGNTAKNAGEYTA
-971 TASLV
+971 TASL
-976 SKQNYVW
+976 
-983 ADGTSDDKQIAW
+983 
-995 SIARASVTPPAVV
+995 
-1008 TGLVY
+1008 L
-1013 NGETQTGVVLP
+1013 
-1024 ENALFTLTGST
+1024 
-1035 AKNAGEYT
+1035 
-1043 ATASLVSKQNYVW
+1043 SKQNYVW

-1156 VVYTLATGERIRIL
+1156 VVYTLATGERIRIS

-1269 VDAAH
+1269 VDATH
-1274 FDPDGSLTVAQ
+1274 FEPDGSLTVAQ

-1377 DEIYILYRAGVL
+1377 DEIYTLYRAGVL
-1389 NGSDR
+1389 TGSDR
-1394 SGTFYPTS
+1394 SATFYPTS

>member
-27 IPNDVTWEEIS
+27 IPNDVTWEEIG

-88 KEDFNGYAMFVVGD
+88 KEEFNGYAMFVVGD

-279 GSRNGGAI
+279 SSRNGGAI

-415 TVIASGTMAAF
+415 TVIASGTTAAF

-843 DESWTF
+843 DENWIF

-916 DKRIEWSIARASVTP
+916 DKQIAWSIARASVTP

-958 TGSTAKNAGEYTA
+958 TGN
-971 TASLV
+971 
-976 SKQNYVW
+976 
-983 ADGTSDDKQIAW
+983 
-995 SIARASVTPPAVV
+995 
-1008 TGLVY
+1008 
-1013 NGETQTGVVLP
+1013 
-1024 ENALFTLTGST
+1024 T

-1156 VVYTLATGERIRIL
+1156 VVYTLATGERIRIS

-1317 AVEHGVIEESYLG
+1317 AVEHGVIEESYLD
-1330 YSAAALNAPVQ
+1330 YSSAALNAPVQ

-1377 DEIYILYRAGVL
+1377 DEIYTLYRAGVL
-1389 NGSDR
+1389 TGSDR
-1394 SGTFYPTS
+1394 SATFYPTS

>member
-88 KEDFNGYAMFVVGD
+88 KEEFNGYAMFVVGD

-115 PAQTGKLTFAYLGDT
+115 PAQSGKLTFAYLGDT

-349 ELFLTGSTTFTMRG
+349 ELFLIGSTTFTMRG

-542 SFGLSFSGVSQDT
+542 SFGLSFSGVSRDT

-615 SKYYVK
+615 GSKYVK

-753 VTRDIALKIEK
+753 VTRDIALTITK

-804 GTFTVLYNGSAT
+804 GTFTVLYNGSST

-958 TGSTAKNAGEYTA
+958 TGNTAKNAGEYTA

-983 ADGTSDDKQIAW
+983 S
-995 SIARASVTPPAVV
+995 
-1008 TGLVY
+1008 
-1013 NGETQTGVVLP
+1013 
-1024 ENALFTLTGST
+1024 
-1035 AKNAGEYT
+1035 
-1043 ATASLVSKQNYVW
+1043 
-1056 ADGTSDD
+1056 DGTSDD

-1156 VVYTLATGERIRIL
+1156 VVYTLATGERIRIS

-1269 VDAAH
+1269 VDATH
-1274 FDPDGSLTVAQ
+1274 FEPDGSLTVAQ

-1330 YSAAALNAPVQ
+1330 YSAAALNAPIQ

-1377 DEIYILYRAGVL
+1377 DEIYALYRAGVL

-1394 SGTFYPTS
+1394 SATFYPTS

-1418 EEARRTLTLQ
+1418 EEARKTLTLQ

>member
-83 LKAKN
+83 LKSKN
-88 KEDFNGYAMFVVGD
+88 KEEFNGYAMFVVGD

-279 GSRNGGAI
+279 SSRNGGAI

-349 ELFLTGSTTFTMRG
+349 ELFLIGSTTFTMRG

-415 TVIASGTMAAF
+415 TVIASGTIAAF

-615 SKYYVK
+615 GSKYVK

-638 GLGHR
+638 GLGHL

-753 VTRDIALKIEK
+753 VTRDIALTITK

-854 SVTPPAAVTGLVYN
+854 SVMPPAAVTGLVYN

-958 TGSTAKNAGEYTA
+958 TGN
-971 TASLV
+971 
-976 SKQNYVW
+976 
-983 ADGTSDDKQIAW
+983 
-995 SIARASVTPPAVV
+995 
-1008 TGLVY
+1008 
-1013 NGETQTGVVLP
+1013 
-1024 ENALFTLTGST
+1024 T

-1156 VVYTLATGERIRIL
+1156 VVYTLATGERIRIS

-1244 FVDVPVSAWYA
+1244 FVDVPASAWYA

-1389 NGSDR
+1389 TGSDR

-1418 EEARRTLTLQ
+1418 EEARRTLTMQ

>member
-38 SESQLRALEYG
+38 SESQLRALGYG

-83 LKAKN
+83 LKSKN
-88 KEDFNGYAMFVVGD
+88 KEEFNGYAMFVVGD

-279 GSRNGGAI
+279 SSRNGGAI

-415 TVIASGTMAAF
+415 TVIASGTAAAF

-615 SKYYVK
+615 GSKYVK

-707 WSWVDSNDVRLPVGT
+707 WSWVDGNDVRLPVGT

-735 KKYYDWS
+735 KKYYDWTE
-742 NVEGYDAEAGT
+742 VPGYDAEAGT

-764 GDAAAMLFSCTLP
+764 GNATASLFSFTPP

-782 DGTPKEATVTA
+782 DGTPKEAVVTA

-804 GTFTVLYNGSAT
+804 GTFTVLYNGSST

-916 DKRIEWSIARASVTP
+916 DKQIAWSIARASVTP

-958 TGSTAKNAGEYTA
+958 TGN
-971 TASLV
+971 
-976 SKQNYVW
+976 
-983 ADGTSDDKQIAW
+983 
-995 SIARASVTPPAVV
+995 
-1008 TGLVY
+1008 
-1013 NGETQTGVVLP
+1013 
-1024 ENALFTLTGST
+1024 T

-1089 TPSTPALSANPDHAA
+1089 TPSTPALSANPDHAV

-1115 SGGTLWSAEKGK
+1115 SGGALWSAEKGK

-1156 VVYTLATGERIRIL
+1156 VVYTLATGERIRIS

-1244 FVDVPVSAWYA
+1244 FVDVPASAWYA

-1269 VDAAH
+1269 VNATH
-1274 FDPDGSLTVAQ
+1274 FEPDGSLTVAQ

-1377 DEIYILYRAGVL
+1377 DEIYALYRAGVL
-1389 NGSDR
+1389 TGSDR

>member
-18 FCVTAGAED
+18 FCVTAGAEN

-38 SESQLRALEYG
+38 SESQLRALGTG

-55 TQSFEVSTPSNIFVY
+55 TKNITVENSSYIEIY
-70 GDLTLDLNGCTIT
+70 GTLTLDLNGCTIT
-83 LKAKN
+83 YAPPVSSCVGKSMLYC
-88 KEDFNGYAMFVVGD
+88 EDSSN
-102 DTNKASFTLMDSS
+102 FTLMDSKGG
-115 PAQTGKLTFAYLGDT
+115 GKLTFAHLGET
-130 YQEEENGQTVTKT
+130 YEGTGTEAGQTLYA
-143 CRAGAVSMKKGSA
+143 RACAVAVSKNST
-156 FTMKSGTIDRFGGT
+156 FTMKGGTIENFGNTSAYGAAVH
-170 YTLSVINLGRPNTT
+170 VITT
-184 FNMEGGV
+184 TAKQTPTFHMEGGT
-191 IQNCTTPNDLGG
+191 IQNCKSLLAGTGEYRG
-203 IAVGITSSGNT
+203 SGAAVHIRGANST
-214 FNMTGGEIKNCETGG
+214 FNMTGGTIQNCSSE
-229 SGVIYASNATVHIG
+229 
-243 GNAKITNNKSGN
+243 GN
-255 GGAFYVKNDT
+255 GGAIFAWGAHVSIT
-265 RLTIDGNAV
+265 GGTISGCT
-274 IEGNE
+274 
-279 GSRNGGAI
+279 SQKNGGAI
-287 YACVGS
+287 YAAELAGPVYAKNGPA
-293 SEKDK
+293 EIT
-298 PSSVE
+298 
-303 IGGSAKISGN
+303 IGGSAQIRGN

-415 TVIASGTMAAF
+415 TVIASGTIAAF

-782 DGTPKEATVTA
+782 DGTPKEAVVTA

-831 GDDCYRSFTALR
+831 GDNCYRSFTALR

-895 YTATASLLSKRN
+895 YTATASLL
-907 YVWSDGTSD
+907 
-916 DKRIEWSIARASVTP
+916 
-931 PAAVTGLVYNGE
+931 
-943 TQTGVVLPENALFTL
+943 
-958 TGSTAKNAGEYTA
+958 
-971 TASLV
+971 
-976 SKQNYVW
+976 
-983 ADGTSDDKQIAW
+983 
-995 SIARASVTPPAVV
+995 
-1008 TGLVY
+1008 
-1013 NGETQTGVVLP
+1013 
-1024 ENALFTLTGST
+1024 
-1035 AKNAGEYT
+1035 
-1043 ATASLVSKQNYVW
+1043 SKQNYVW

-1156 VVYTLATGERIRIL
+1156 VVYTLATGERIRIS

-1199 VLGSLRVTDESGR
+1199 VLGSLRVTDERGR

-1244 FVDVPVSAWYA
+1244 FVDVPASAWYA

-1269 VDAAH
+1269 VNATH
-1274 FDPDGSLTVAQ
+1274 FEPDGSLTVAQ

-1317 AVEHGVIEESYLG
+1317 AVEHGIIEESYLG

-1362 GANALPDVKTGDRYA
+1362 GANALPDVKTGGRYA
-1377 DEIYILYRAGVL
+1377 DEIYALYRAGVL
-1389 NGSDR
+1389 TGSDR

>member
-38 SESQLRALEYG
+38 SESQLRALGTG

-55 TQSFEVSTPSNIFVY
+55 TKNITVENSSYIEIY
-70 GDLTLDLNGCTIT
+70 GTLTLDLNGCTIT
-83 LKAKN
+83 YAPPVSSCVGKSMLYC
-88 KEDFNGYAMFVVGD
+88 EDSSN
-102 DTNKASFTLMDSS
+102 FTLMDSKGG
-115 PAQTGKLTFAYLGDT
+115 GKLTFAHLGET
-130 YQEEENGQTVTKT
+130 YEGTGTEAGQTLYA
-143 CRAGAVSMKKGSA
+143 RACAVAVSKNST
-156 FTMKSGTIDRFGGT
+156 FTMKGGTIENFGNTSAYGAAVH
-170 YTLSVINLGRPNTT
+170 VITT
-184 FNMEGGV
+184 TAKQTPTFHMEGGT
-191 IQNCTTPNDLGG
+191 IQNCKSLLAGTGEYRG
-203 IAVGITSSGNT
+203 SGAAVHIRGANST
-214 FNMTGGEIKNCETGG
+214 FNMTGGTIQNCSSE
-229 SGVIYASNATVHIG
+229 
-243 GNAKITNNKSGN
+243 GN
-255 GGAFYVKNDT
+255 GGAIFAWGAHVSIT
-265 RLTIDGNAV
+265 GGTISGCT
-274 IEGNE
+274 
-279 GSRNGGAI
+279 SQKNGGAI
-287 YACVGS
+287 HAAELAGPVYAKNGPA
-293 SEKDK
+293 EIT
-298 PSSVE
+298 
-303 IGGSAKISGN
+303 IGGSAQIRGN

-415 TVIASGTMAAF
+415 TVIASGTAAAF

-615 SKYYVK
+615 GSKYVK

-735 KKYYDWS
+735 KKYYDWTE
-742 NVEGYDAEAGT
+742 VPGYDAEAGT

-764 GDAAAMLFSCTLP
+764 GNATASLFSFTPP

-782 DGTPKEATVTA
+782 DGTPKEAVVTA

-854 SVTPPAAVTGLVYN
+854 SVTPPTAVTGLVYN

-888 TAKNAGE
+888 
-895 YTATASLLSKRN
+895 
-907 YVWSDGTSD
+907 
-916 DKRIEWSIARASVTP
+916 
-931 PAAVTGLVYNGE
+931 
-943 TQTGVVLPENALFTL
+943 
-958 TGSTAKNAGEYTA
+958 
-971 TASLV
+971 
-976 SKQNYVW
+976 
-983 ADGTSDDKQIAW
+983 
-995 SIARASVTPPAVV
+995 
-1008 TGLVY
+1008 
-1013 NGETQTGVVLP
+1013 
-1024 ENALFTLTGST
+1024 T

-1089 TPSTPALSANPDHAA
+1089 TPSTPALSANPDHAV

-1115 SGGTLWSAEKGK
+1115 SGGALWSAEKGK

-1156 VVYTLATGERIRIL
+1156 VVYTLATGERIRIS

-1188 VPVAAEPDKGY
+1188 VPVTAEPDKGY

-1244 FVDVPVSAWYA
+1244 FVDVPASAWYA

-1330 YSAAALNAPVQ
+1330 YSAAALNAPIQ

-1377 DEIYILYRAGVL
+1377 DEIYALYRAGVL

>member
-18 FCVTAGAED
+18 FCVTAGAEN

-38 SESQLRALEYG
+38 SESQLRALGTG

-55 TQSFEVSTPSNIFVY
+55 TQSFEVSSPSNIFVY

-88 KEDFNGYAMFVVGD
+88 KEEFNGYAMFVVGD

-203 IAVGITSSGNT
+203 IAVGITSSGNI

-279 GSRNGGAI
+279 SSRNGGAI

-415 TVIASGTMAAF
+415 TVIASGTIAAF

-753 VTRDIALKIEK
+753 VTRDIALTITK

-782 DGTPKEATVTA
+782 DGTPKEAVVTA

-816 PPTDAGTYQVSISGS
+816 PPTDAGTYQISISGS

-843 DESWTF
+843 DENWIF

-895 YTATASLLSKRN
+895 YTATASLL
-907 YVWSDGTSD
+907 
-916 DKRIEWSIARASVTP
+916 
-931 PAAVTGLVYNGE
+931 
-943 TQTGVVLPENALFTL
+943 
-958 TGSTAKNAGEYTA
+958 
-971 TASLV
+971 
-976 SKQNYVW
+976 
-983 ADGTSDDKQIAW
+983 
-995 SIARASVTPPAVV
+995 
-1008 TGLVY
+1008 
-1013 NGETQTGVVLP
+1013 
-1024 ENALFTLTGST
+1024 
-1035 AKNAGEYT
+1035 
-1043 ATASLVSKQNYVW
+1043 SKQNYVW

-1156 VVYTLATGERIRIL
+1156 VVYTLATGERIRIS

-1269 VDAAH
+1269 VNAAH
-1274 FDPDGSLTVAQ
+1274 FEPDGSLTVAQ

-1317 AVEHGVIEESYLG
+1317 AVEHGVIEESYLS

-1377 DEIYILYRAGVL
+1377 DEIYTLYRAGVL
-1389 NGSDR
+1389 TGSDR
-1394 SGTFYPTS
+1394 NGTFYPTS

-1418 EEARRTLTLQ
+1418 EEARRTLTMQ

>member
-18 FCVTAGAED
+18 FCVTAGAEN

-55 TQSFEVSTPSNIFVY
+55 TQSFEVSTPSNIYVY

-88 KEDFNGYAMFVVGD
+88 KEEFNGYAMFVVGD

-203 IAVGITSSGNT
+203 IVVGITSSGNT

-279 GSRNGGAI
+279 SSRNGGAI

-415 TVIASGTMAAF
+415 TVIASGTIAAF

-735 KKYYDWS
+735 KKYHDWS

-753 VTRDIALKIEK
+753 VTRDIALTITK

-958 TGSTAKNAGEYTA
+958 TGN
-971 TASLV
+971 
-976 SKQNYVW
+976 
-983 ADGTSDDKQIAW
+983 
-995 SIARASVTPPAVV
+995 
-1008 TGLVY
+1008 
-1013 NGETQTGVVLP
+1013 
-1024 ENALFTLTGST
+1024 T

-1156 VVYTLATGERIRIL
+1156 VVYTLATGERIRIS

-1199 VLGSLRVTDESGR
+1199 ILGSLRVTDESGR

-1244 FVDVPVSAWYA
+1244 FVDVPASAWYA

-1269 VDAAH
+1269 VNAAH

-1377 DEIYILYRAGVL
+1377 DEIYALYRAGVL

-1418 EEARRTLTLQ
+1418 EEARKTLTLQ

>member
-55 TQSFEVSTPSNIFVY
+55 TQSFEVSTPSNIYVY

-88 KEDFNGYAMFVVGD
+88 KEEFNGYAMFVVGD

-349 ELFLTGSTTFTMRG
+349 ELFLIGSTTFTMRG

-415 TVIASGTMAAF
+415 TVIASGTTAAF

-575 SQTKTFTITNTGAV
+575 RQTKTFTITNTGAV

-615 SKYYVK
+615 GSKYVK

-707 WSWVDSNDVRLPVGT
+707 WSWVDGNDVRLPVGT

-735 KKYYDWS
+735 KKYYDWTE
-742 NVEGYDAEAGT
+742 VPGYDAEAGT
-753 VTRDIALKIEK
+753 VTRDIALTITK

-782 DGTPKEATVTA
+782 DGTPKEAVVTA
-793 LEAPAGYAPYT
+793 LEAPASYAPYT
-804 GTFTVLYNGSAT
+804 GTFTVLYNGSST

-843 DESWTF
+843 DENWIF

-854 SVTPPAAVTGLVYN
+854 SVMPPAAVTGLVYN

-895 YTATASLLSKRN
+895 YTATASLLSKQN
-907 YVWSDGTSD
+907 YVWADGTSD
-916 DKRIEWSIARASVTP
+916 DKRIAWSIARASVTP

-958 TGSTAKNAGEYTA
+958 TGN
-971 TASLV
+971 
-976 SKQNYVW
+976 
-983 ADGTSDDKQIAW
+983 
-995 SIARASVTPPAVV
+995 
-1008 TGLVY
+1008 
-1013 NGETQTGVVLP
+1013 
-1024 ENALFTLTGST
+1024 T

-1115 SGGTLWSAEKGK
+1115 SGGTLWSDEKGK

-1156 VVYTLATGERIRIL
+1156 VVYTLATGERIRIS

-1317 AVEHGVIEESYLG
+1317 AVEHGVIEEAYLG

-1377 DEIYILYRAGVL
+1377 DEIYALYRAGVL

-1418 EEARRTLTLQ
+1418 EEARRTLTMQ

>member
-18 FCVTAGAED
+18 FCVTAGAEN

-55 TQSFEVSTPSNIFVY
+55 TQSFEVSTPSNIYVY

-88 KEDFNGYAMFVVGD
+88 KEEFNGYAMFVVGD

-243 GNAKITNNKSGN
+243 GSAKITNNKSGN

-279 GSRNGGAI
+279 SSRNGGAI

-415 TVIASGTMAAF
+415 TVIASGTIAAF

-782 DGTPKEATVTA
+782 DGTPKEAVVTA

-831 GDDCYRSFTALR
+831 GDNCYRSFTALR

-895 YTATASLLSKRN
+895 YTATASLLSKQN
-907 YVWSDGTSD
+907 YVWADGTSD
-916 DKRIEWSIARASVTP
+916 DKQIAWSIARASVTP

-958 TGSTAKNAGEYTA
+958 TGN
-971 TASLV
+971 
-976 SKQNYVW
+976 
-983 ADGTSDDKQIAW
+983 
-995 SIARASVTPPAVV
+995 
-1008 TGLVY
+1008 
-1013 NGETQTGVVLP
+1013 
-1024 ENALFTLTGST
+1024 T

-1104 VRFYYSTRNLN
+1104 VRFYYSTRNHN

-1156 VVYTLATGERIRIL
+1156 VVYTLATGERIRIS

-1199 VLGSLRVTDESGR
+1199 ILGSLRVTDERGR

-1244 FVDVPVSAWYA
+1244 FVDVPASAWYA

-1269 VDAAH
+1269 VNATH
-1274 FDPDGSLTVAQ
+1274 FEPDGSLTVAQ

-1377 DEIYILYRAGVL
+1377 DEIYTLYRAGVL
-1389 NGSDR
+1389 TGSDR
-1394 SGTFYPTS
+1394 SATFYPTS

-1418 EEARRTLTLQ
+1418 EEARKTLTLQ

>member
-1 MKRFFAILIVL
+1 M
-12 AACLAL
+12 
-18 FCVTAGAED
+18 
-27 IPNDVTWEEIS
+27 
-38 SESQLRALEYG
+38 
-49 THYAKV
+49 
-55 TQSFEVSTPSNIFVY
+55 
-70 GDLTLDLNGCTIT
+70 
-83 LKAKN
+83 
-88 KEDFNGYAMFVVGD
+88 
-102 DTNKASFTLMDSS
+102 
-115 PAQTGKLTFAYLGDT
+115 
-130 YQEEENGQTVTKT
+130 
-143 CRAGAVSMKKGSA
+143 
-156 FTMKSGTIDRFGGT
+156 
-170 YTLSVINLGRPNTT
+170 
-184 FNMEGGV
+184 
-191 IQNCTTPNDLGG
+191 
-203 IAVGITSSGNT
+203 
-214 FNMTGGEIKNCETGG
+214 
-229 SGVIYASNATVHIG
+229 
-243 GNAKITNNKSGN
+243 
-255 GGAFYVKNDT
+255 
-265 RLTIDGNAV
+265 
-274 IEGNE
+274 
-279 GSRNGGAI
+279 
-287 YACVGS
+287 
-293 SEKDK
+293 
-298 PSSVE
+298 
-303 IGGSAKISGN
+303 
-313 KASGTY
+313 
-319 SYGGAVYAENAA
+319 
-331 ITMTGGTIENNG
+331 
-343 AQNGGN
+343 
-349 ELFLTGSTTFTMRG
+349 
-363 GKLRHT
+363 
-369 IDAAAWRTVSLR
+369 
-381 SSAKLSISDG
+381 
-391 EIELLNEPYAMEL
+391 
-404 RDTAKLTATGG
+404 
-415 TVIASGTMAAF
+415 
-426 DLVSTADVDPEKAAT
+426 
-441 FAGADAETAEF
+441 
-452 ITYPNLTTY
+452 
-461 AGSKYIKL
+461 
-469 VPGWKLTLDSNGHG
+469 
-483 TNPDPIIVPK
+483 
-493 NYGAKLPMLDD
+493 
-504 TDGYVCTGWYYDAA
+504 
-518 CTRAYAM
+518 
-525 EKITADTT
+525 
-533 LYAGWVQSG
+533 
-542 SFGLSFSGVSQDT
+542 
-555 NDVWYLTFDPVTYGT
+555 YLTFDPVTYGT

-735 KKYYDWS
+735 KKYHDWS

-753 VTRDIALKIEK
+753 VTRDIALTITK

-854 SVTPPAAVTGLVYN
+854 SVTPPTAVTGLVYN

-916 DKRIEWSIARASVTP
+916 DKQIAWSIARASVTP

-958 TGSTAKNAGEYTA
+958 TGN
-971 TASLV
+971 
-976 SKQNYVW
+976 
-983 ADGTSDDKQIAW
+983 
-995 SIARASVTPPAVV
+995 
-1008 TGLVY
+1008 
-1013 NGETQTGVVLP
+1013 
-1024 ENALFTLTGST
+1024 T

-1156 VVYTLATGERIRIL
+1156 VVYTLATGERIRIS

-1199 VLGSLRVTDESGR
+1199 ILGSLRVTDESGR

-1244 FVDVPVSAWYA
+1244 FVDVPASAWYA

-1269 VDAAH
+1269 VNAAH

-1377 DEIYILYRAGVL
+1377 DEIYALYRAGVL

-1418 EEARRTLTLQ
+1418 EEARKTLTLQ

>member
-88 KEDFNGYAMFVVGD
+88 KEEFNGYAMFVVGD

-115 PAQTGKLTFAYLGDT
+115 PAQSGKLTFAYLGDT

-349 ELFLTGSTTFTMRG
+349 ELFLIGSTTFTMRG

-615 SKYYVK
+615 GSKYVK

-638 GLGHR
+638 GLGHQ

-753 VTRDIALKIEK
+753 VTRDIALTITK

-782 DGTPKEATVTA
+782 DGTPKEAVVTA

-843 DESWTF
+843 DENWIF

-888 TAKNAGE
+888 
-895 YTATASLLSKRN
+895 
-907 YVWSDGTSD
+907 
-916 DKRIEWSIARASVTP
+916 
-931 PAAVTGLVYNGE
+931 
-943 TQTGVVLPENALFTL
+943 
-958 TGSTAKNAGEYTA
+958 
-971 TASLV
+971 
-976 SKQNYVW
+976 
-983 ADGTSDDKQIAW
+983 
-995 SIARASVTPPAVV
+995 
-1008 TGLVY
+1008 
-1013 NGETQTGVVLP
+1013 
-1024 ENALFTLTGST
+1024 T

-1156 VVYTLATGERIRIL
+1156 VVYTLATGERIRIS
-1170 ETKHGYVQAP
+1170 ETMHGYVQAP

-1199 VLGSLRVTDESGR
+1199 ILGSLRVTDESGR

-1330 YSAAALNAPVQ
+1330 YSAAALNAPIQ

-1377 DEIYILYRAGVL
+1377 DEIYALYRAGVL
-1389 NGSDR
+1389 TGSDR
-1394 SGTFYPTS
+1394 SATFYPTS

-1410 AILIRAFD
+1410 AILIRGFD